1 MVEPLEQ
8 SVANQLRAT
17 QHITT
22 LQQCLEQLVYNAL
35 DAQATLIDINFDA
48 EKYYICVQ
56 DNGHGISS
64 DILARLAQRHVTSKC
79 HSLYDLQQISTFGF
93 RGEAL
98 ANLAELGILQI
109 VSRYDA
115 NQTAMA
121 IWKDGKLIEMT
132 TSVERQ
138 YPGTTVTVR
147 DLFFKFPARRR
158 ILTLTDRAIKRFVI
172 TTALAFPHVGFSVV
186 DRDTKILSTK
196 RCSSDMSLFRQV
208 FGQPFAQSIRPYE
221 CYYDNIK
228 MQGFFGTIPYPSKAH
243 QYLFVNRIH
252 IPQNEVYKTI
262 SDAFNESS
270 IMKNQDGFQ
279 LKKGKTK
286 SKCRT
291 VVDKHPV
298 YVIHVEHPSW
308 STYDII
314 TYRDAVPEH
323 KGIHSQLQKAI
334 RLLTANFLRAH
345 DFISSTT
352 YQRFLNNQ
360 PIHSPNVDTTHSK
373 QASPINWHDPINSN
387 LYQIQN
393 LGSQS
398 YVDRSHIR
406 SKALSPSTESTL
418 LNIPQRL
425 HKDCLKD
432 AEIFGQVDN
441 KFIAIKVDRT
451 LLMVD
456 QHAAD
461 ERVQLERMLWS
472 LKDNVQVI
480 QLEPPISIDLTEKEC
495 ELSMK
500 YKDHLQRWGIHLS
513 MQQQQQQRR
522 SSVETILFASPH
534 FATPNVSP
542 HFRQNQ
548 GALVTRLPHVIAER
562 CLANHS
568 LLGDMIREYI
578 HWLEKNQQ
586 HVNNQESESFIFLRT
601 CPPGMM
607 QLMRS
612 TACRGAIM
620 FNDVLS
626 QDQCCALIHALSQ
639 CRFPFQC
646 VHGRPSMAPLVTL
659 PDTYSRR
666 HRPINW
672 NRFCK

>member
-48 EKYYICVQ
+48 EKYSICVQ
-56 DNGHGISS
+56 DNGNGIRS
-64 DILARLAQRHVTSKC
+64 DILPRLAQRHMTSKC
-79 HSLYDLQQISTFGF
+79 HSLQDLQQVSTFGF

-109 VSRYDA
+109 VSRYA

-121 IWKDGKLIEMT
+121 IWKDGKLIET
-132 TSVERQ
+132 ATCLERQ
-138 YPGTTVTVR
+138 NPGTTVTIR

-208 FGQPFAQSIRPYE
+208 FGQPFAQNIRPYE
-221 CYYDNIK
+221 CYYDI
-228 MQGFFGTIPYPSKAH
+228 
-243 QYLFVNRIH
+243 VNRIH
-252 IPQNEVYKTI
+252 IPQNEVYKII

-270 IMKNQDGFQ
+270 IMKDQDGFQ

-286 SKCRT
+286 SRN

-298 YVIHVEHPSW
+298 FVIHVEHPLL

-323 KGIHSQLQKAI
+323 KGIHSELEKAI
-334 RLLTANFLRAH
+334 RLLTANFLRSH
-345 DFISSTT
+345 GFITSTS
-352 YQRFLNNQ
+352 YQRFLDKQ
-360 PIHSPNVDTTHSK
+360 TISSSSSFPNAAATHSR
-373 QASPINWHDPINSN
+373 QVLPISWHDPINGN
-387 LYQIQN
+387 LYQIQSR
-393 LGSQS
+393 GSQS
-398 YVDRSHIR
+398 YVDRSHLR
-406 SKALSPSTESTL
+406 SKSLSPSTEPNL
-418 LNIPQRL
+418 LHIPQRL

-432 AEIFGQVDN
+432 AEVFGQVDS
-441 KFIAIKVDRT
+441 KFIVIKVERT

-472 LKDNVQVI
+472 LKDNIQVI
-480 QLEPPISIDLTEKEC
+480 QLEPPIPIDLTDKERH
-495 ELSMK
+495 LATK
-500 YKDHLQRWGIHLS
+500 YMDHLQRWGIHLS
-513 MQQQQQQRR
+513 LQHQTQQQQQRR
-522 SSVETILFASPH
+522 ASVETILFASPH
-534 FATPNVSP
+534 FATPDVSP

-586 HVNNQESESFIFLRT
+586 HVTDPESESFVFLRT

-620 FNDVLS
+620 FNDVLTH
-626 QDQCCALIHALSQ
+626 DQCCALIHALSQ

-646 VHGRPSMAPLVTL
+646 VHGRPSMAPLATL
-659 PDTYSRR
+659 SDTSPRR